1 MRNYAAR
8 CEAQSPGSNRM
19 KHDAAVFN
27 YYYTSLHVGCPKVSV
42 IHGNWNLGQKNRG
55 LHAHAAGH
63 THLNLILPG
72 GSQDFSRLPW
82 IPSLAFHICCSNF
95 SRCLTVGVKFAK
107 K

>member
-42 IHGNWNLGQKNRG
+42 VHGNWTL
-55 LHAHAAGH
+55 
-63 THLNLILPG
+63 
-72 GSQDFSRLPW
+72 D
-82 IPSLAFHICCSNF
+82 
-95 SRCLTVGVKFAK
+95 K
-107 K
+107 KTEVYMRMPLDTRI